1 MLFYNFYSK
10 LKEAIGNNSLEELP
24 PKKIKEPAI
33 KIFML
38 MTLSNL
44 DDKPPEDD
52 SYLRRVLT
60 KLKEWLESNSYS
72 EASKQ
77 LDDFINEI
85 RPLNDLSED
94 LKKILEDISPAIKLK
109 FNLLQKHFNDSNSIP
124 NRFVQFKVYL
134 KHTCFWR
141 SQKDDKFRKYRC
153 GDNGIT
159 SFAKIIYPYYLV
171 KFPHFKKVIN
181 NLKDDDKKKLYEQFK
196 YDLTTVHFGNSLD
209 FLGTDLANLL
219 KKIIKE
225 AAKDGSEEL
234 EKLEKLWKKEKEH
247 FLEMVFYPMLY
258 YFISYD
264 YERNFNYPY
273 PIVLK
278 ILNENKGT
286 IIEKHSN
293 SFLLNLFF
301 FISKKEQIF
310 KYIKVTDIALND
322 IRVFS
327 PIRIYGD
334 GKTSDSDSFDLSYYD
349 EQSAKE
355 FLSRNCEMPN
365 DQEPLFKDIKQIL
378 KFKNFND
385 NDKSSHAIMHPG
397 ISSSSIGKDSYL
409 GIKQN
414 LFNNYYE
421 DVNNKDKIDNAYKKT
436 EDFWE
441 RKKNTELFKLI
452 RKKLNSEAEQNIR
465 ARPDDSSV
473 EEREF
478 VDKNFKKL
486 INYYLHG
493 AIPQREYTPD
503 YGYDRSID

>member
-24 PKKIKEPAI
+24 PKKIKDPAM

-44 DDKPPEDD
+44 DDKPTEYDTCLKTE
-52 SYLRRVLT
+52 LRE
-60 KLKEWLESNSYS
+60 LKKWLESKLNS
-72 EASKQ
+72 EGLDQ
-77 LDDFINEI
+77 LNDFINKLHDHPGKE
-85 RPLNDLSED
+85 LSEYFE
-94 LKKILEDISPAIKLK
+94 KILEDIRPAIEQC
-109 FNLLQKHFNDSNSIP
+109 FNLHQKHSNDSNSIP
-124 NRFVQFKVYL
+124 NRFSSSDQFIEYL
-134 KHTCFWR
+134 KYKCFWR

-159 SFAKIIYPYYLV
+159 NIAIKISPYLV
-171 KFPHFKKVIN
+171 DFPHFTNVIN
-181 NLKDDDKKKLYEQFK
+181 DLKDDDKIKLYEQFK

-225 AAKDGSEEL
+225 AAKDGSELKE
-234 EKLEKLWKKEKEH
+234 LEKLWKKEKEN
-247 FLEMVFYPMLY
+247 FLEMVFYPMLN
-258 YFISYD
+258 YFIS

-278 ILNENKGT
+278 ILNENEGT

-310 KYIKVTDIALND
+310 KYIKFKNISLND
-322 IRVFS
+322 ICVFS
-327 PIRIYGD
+327 PTTTRRICDYR
-334 GKTSDSDSFDLSYYD
+334 KTSDSDIFGLSRYD
-349 EQSAKE
+349 EICAKE
-355 FLSRNCEMPN
+355 FFSKHCEMPN
-365 DQEPLFKDIKQIL
+365 DHEPIFKDIKQIL
-378 KFKNFND
+378 EFKNYV
-385 NDKSSHAIMHPG
+385 SSHAIMYIGTQH
-397 ISSSSIGKDSYL
+397 IGKDSYL
-409 GIKQN
+409 GIKYN

-421 DVNNKDKIDNAYKKT
+421 DNKDKIDNAYEKT
-436 EDFWE
+436 QDFWE
-441 RKKNTELFKLI
+441 KKKNTELFQLIREKLI
-452 RKKLNSEAEQNIR
+452 SEAEQNIR
-465 ARPDDSSV
+465 TRPDDSSV

-493 AIPQREYTPD
+493 AIPQREYTLQEIM
-503 YGYDRSID
+503 DR